1 MNKSIMMGRLVR
13 DPEVRYVDTQKG
25 EMAIANFRL
34 AVDRKFAKEDGEK
47 ADFFF
52 CSAYGWLAE
61 FTEKYL
67 VQGLKVIVSGRMEND
82 NYKNKDGDQVYGVR
96 LIAEE
101 INFAESKRAS
111 EEHRE
116 ERSSRKNSRKEAPS
130 SHKSSAK
137 SGRTSRREAD
147 DYEEDYEDDY
157 EATPARQKSSTGKSS
172 GRRSNSSSRSSRE
185 RSRSVDEQY
194 MDVPDEE
201 LDFD

>member
-13 DPEVRYVDTQKG
+13 DPEIRYVDTQKG

-52 CSAYGWLAE
+52 CCAYGWLAE

-67 VQGLKVIVSGRMEND
+67 VQGLKIIVSGRMEND
-82 NYKNKDGDQVYGVR
+82 NYRNKDGEQVYGVR

-101 INFAESKRAS
+101 INFAESKRTS

-116 ERSSRKNSRKEAPS
+116 ERTSRKSSRKEAS
-130 SHKSSAK
+130 SARKSNAK
-137 SGRTSRREAD
+137 SGRTSRREED

-157 EATPARQKSSTGKSS
+157 EVTSARQKSATGKSS
-172 GRRSNSSSRSSRE
+172 GRRSSSSSRSSRE
-185 RSRSVDEQY
+185 RSRSLDERY
-194 MDVPDEE
+194 MNVPDEE
-201 LDFD
+201 LPFD